1 MPVVQT
7 SVFAKFPSKWP
18 HCYSCITLGLK
29 KVEIDVLKIKKI
41 AHKHNFT
48 EAEFFHR
55 DQKFYCIN
63 VYAEICLFLL

>member
-29 KVEIDVLKIKKI
+29 KVEIDVLKIKKKLHTSTI
-41 AHKHNFT
+41 LLRLNFSIET
-48 EAEFFHR
+48 KSFTA
-55 DQKFYCIN
+55 
-63 VYAEICLFLL
+63 